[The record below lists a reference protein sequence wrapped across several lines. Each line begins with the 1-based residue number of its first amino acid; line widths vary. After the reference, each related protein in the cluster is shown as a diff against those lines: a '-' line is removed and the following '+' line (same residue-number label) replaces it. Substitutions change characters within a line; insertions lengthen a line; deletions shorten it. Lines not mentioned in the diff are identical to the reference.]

1 MLLRSSG
8 LLSHKHLIHTLKGP
22 IKKHHPLYR
31 HAGTAARRPELSR
44 WSTTTPFNL
53 RLNFLSNTIVQHNS
67 KSAEERNPTGL
78 GSLDQMASKA
88 LSCQS
93 STEVEALVDG
103 SDAISTRAAAKRRSR
118 VGRKSVYG
126 PYLSLTKPRLTAL
139 VVLSAMSS
147 YALTPY
153 DATLPQLLFLT
164 LGTALTSGSANA
176 INMGREYQYDALM
189 TRTRTRPVVRG
200 LLTPNQAF
208 TFASVSGIVGVA
220 ALYFGVNPTVALLGA
235 GNIFLYAGLY
245 TTLKRKSITNTW
257 VGAIVGAIPPLMGW
271 AASSSL
277 SDPGAWCLAGLLYAW
292 QFPHFMAL
300 SHSIRDEYRRAG
312 YVMTAWTNPAL
323 NARVA
328 LRYSLA
334 MFPLCIG
341 LSYFGVTDWYY
352 ALDSGLLNGWLTYL
366 AYKFWLEQRHVVG
379 PILEANSGSG
389 GNNYYAR
396 RLFWGSVWHLPG
408 VLLLA
413 MLHKKGHWNRLF
425 DNGFE

>member
-1 MLLRSSG
+1 MLLLSRPSG
-8 LLSHKHLIHTLKGP
+8 LYHKHLTHTLRSQP
-22 IKKHHPLYR
+22 IKCQIM
-31 HAGTAARRPELSR
+31 SR
-44 WSTTTPFNL
+44 WSTTTANSPFSV
-53 RLNFLSNTIVQHNS
+53 RLNFLSNSSIKRKARSSNDS
-67 KSAEERNPTGL
+67 EAS
-78 GSLDQMASKA
+78 GSGSNQPFVLDQVASKA

-93 STEVEALVDG
+93 STEA
-103 SDAISTRAAAKRRSR
+103 DAVKQKTRTKE
-118 VGRKSVYG
+118 KSPYA
-126 PYLSLTKPRLTAL
+126 PYLALTKPRLTAL

-176 INMGREYQYDALM
+176 INMGREYKYDALM

-200 LLTPNQAF
+200 LVTPNQAF
-208 TFASVSGIVGVA
+208 SFAGLSGSVGVA

-235 GNIFLYAGLY
+235 GNIALYAGLY
-245 TTLKRKSITNTW
+245 TTLKRKSIANTW
-257 VGAIVGAIPPLMGW
+257 VGAVVGAIPPLMGW

-277 SDPGAWCLAGLLYAW
+277 ADPGAWCLAGLLYAW

-300 SHSIRDEYRRAG
+300 SHSVRDEYRRAG

-352 ALDSGLLNGWLTYL
+352 SLDSGLLNGWLTYL
-366 AYKFWLEQRHVVG
+366 AYKFWKEQRHVVG

-389 GNNYYAR
+389 GNNYYAK

-413 MLHKKGHWNRLF
+413 MLHKKGHWDGLF
-425 DNGFE
+425 GDGFE